1 MPQNIGDSNLHTAV
15 LTTFAHRQLT
25 IDTQT
30 LDELPLGLRL
40 RQSLMKFEELLPLA
54 SSVDSNYFILFDLDN
69 FYSYV
74 WIIMLL
80 VNLKIDYC
88 ANLPAI
94 RDGY

>member
-1 MPQNIGDSNLHTAV
+1 MTQNIGDSNLHTAV